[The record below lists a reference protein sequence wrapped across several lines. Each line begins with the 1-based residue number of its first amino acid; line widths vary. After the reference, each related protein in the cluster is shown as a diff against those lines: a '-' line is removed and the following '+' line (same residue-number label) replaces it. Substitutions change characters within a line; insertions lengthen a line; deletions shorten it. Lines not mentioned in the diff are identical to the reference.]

1 MAELAGKTGALYYST
16 GTIRATTI
24 SATGTSDLINDSGS
38 GFVNAGFVAGDK
50 IVASGFT
57 EASNNGLHTIAG
69 GGVAAGVL
77 TLSGATLVTEAAGD
91 IVTIVTAPD
100 DAQLLGFFSWTIDT
114 TTDLTEITAF
124 EDGIAGGKVYLP
136 TLVDWTAT
144 AERYWLTNQNLDSF
158 LGTQKWVRF
167 FVKWVATPSGGDPS
181 YYYEGMCEVNG
192 NSIETPVGDVVK
204 ETLTFQGDGALTLV
218 TRTSAWDT

>member
-16 GTIRATTI
+16 ATIRAKTI
-24 SATGTSDLINDSGS
+24 SVISADNSFNDSGG
-38 GFVNAGFVAGDK
+38 GFVSAGFTAADK
-50 IVASGFT
+50 IVSIGYDDGN
-57 EASNNGLHTIAG
+57 NNGLFTISG
-69 GGVAAGVL
+69 GGVAAGKL
-77 TLSGATLVTEAAGD
+77 TCDGTALVDESAGNEA
-91 IVTIVTAPD
+91 TIVTAPD
-100 DAQLLGFFSWTIDT
+100 DAQLLGFFNWTIDT

-124 EDGIAGGKVYLP
+124 EDGIAGAKVYLP
-136 TLVDWTAT
+136 TLVDWTAA

-158 LGTQKWVRF
+158 LGTEKWVRF

-181 YYYEGMCEVNG
+181 YYYEGMCEVSG